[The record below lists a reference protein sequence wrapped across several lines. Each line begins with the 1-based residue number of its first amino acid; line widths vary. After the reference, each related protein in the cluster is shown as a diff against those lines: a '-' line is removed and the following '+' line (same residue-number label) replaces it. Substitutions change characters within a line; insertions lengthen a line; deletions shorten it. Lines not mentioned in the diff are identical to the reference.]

1 MSWKVGDEE
10 MKLIWEVT
18 YFKIRA
24 ARWKIWSWVVGDG
37 VKKLGGGKF
46 KACVMGPLD
55 AQAFLECRQVV
66 WGKSGETCRLQTLV

>member
-18 YFKIRA
+18 FFKIRVG
-24 ARWKIWSWVVGDG
+24 RWKIWSWEVGD
-37 VKKLGGGKF
+37 GKF

-66 WGKSGETCRLQTLV
+66 WGKSGETWRLQTLV